1 MGTEPLTPRERARAQ
16 TIRDV
21 VAAANTRLST
31 EGAAALSLR
40 AVARD
45 VGMVSSAVYR
55 YVPSRDALLTLLLI
69 QGYDALGESV
79 EAADRA
85 ARRRTAPRRWLAVC
99 RATRE
104 WALAQ
109 PQVWALLFGSP
120 VPGYAAPRDTVG
132 PATRLPRVLIGQL
145 VAAHRGGGTDPALDH
160 APPPR
165 ARALIAPLREHL
177 LPEVLPDEALIRAL
191 IGWTHLVGA
200 ISFELFGHRV
210 GSVTDDAAY
219 FDEEMTRIGAF
230 TGLR

>member
-1 MGTEPLTPRERARAQ
+1 MIRE
-16 TIRDV
+16 V
-21 VAAANTRLST
+21 VAAANTRLAT

-69 QGYDALGESV
+69 QGYDAMGAAV

-85 ARRRTAPRRWLAVC
+85 SRRRTPARRWLAVC

-104 WALAQ
+104 WALGQ

-132 PATRLPRVLIGQL
+132 PATRLPRVLIGLL
-145 VAAHRGGGTDPALDH
+145 VTAYRAGDLDPALSQPVPH
-160 APPPR
+160 R
-165 ARALIAPLREHL
+165 ARALIAPLREL
-177 LPEVLPDEALIRAL
+177 VRPDVLPDEVLIRAL
-191 IGWTHLVGA
+191 TGWTHLVGA
-200 ISFELFGHRV
+200 VSFELFGHRV
-210 GSVTDDAAY
+210 GSVTDHAAY

-230 TGLR
+230 AGLR